1 MNIKSRIP
9 KDFYRL
15 FNSKYV
21 EYFQRILIAL
31 YEQSASSYSL
41 LGLTE
46 EECQDTIELEIS
58 AFTMDF
64 SQSELEEEG
73 ELFTRAN
80 MASVMLRKL
89 EEWGWLRRDYD
100 ETLNCYV
107 VSFPDY
113 SQMFTELF
121 TRLYSEESSMERESL
136 LTIYS
141 HLFTYHSSKEKDN
154 EILKSALQA
163 SKALLQMLSNMQ
175 EGIRGFFEEMTKK
188 KTFLGIQEVLVSEMN
203 NTDSQKY
210 AILTT
215 TDSFYRYKEEVKEL
229 LDQNLMKNE
238 ERKQEMLQRR
248 RELEPESV
256 AWKRNER
263 VIQSCDDAMEI
274 LFQINREFDGIER
287 RYNRLIDQK
296 RVFAK
301 RAAARIRYIL
311 AEGDMEEDHTK
322 SLIRLLSTSEKKEE
336 ILETLSKKM
345 GMTERFAVIKEK
357 SFARMR
363 EGRKP
368 VFEPQELVKQVQKE
382 EQLDEFVVKP
392 LYTKAQIRQFRKEHE
407 VDGVFEV
414 NADTVQTVED
424 LEKLLFVWQE
434 ATEIAKE
441 TEEIALGEEFT
452 TKDGLQYSG
461 FTIRRK

>member
-1 MNIKSRIP
+1 
-9 KDFYRL
+9 
-15 FNSKYV
+15 
-21 EYFQRILIAL
+21 
-31 YEQSASSYSL
+31 
-41 LGLTE
+41 
-46 EECQDTIELEIS
+46 
-58 AFTMDF
+58 
-64 SQSELEEEG
+64 
-73 ELFTRAN
+73 
-80 MASVMLRKL
+80 
-89 EEWGWLRRDYD
+89 
-100 ETLNCYV
+100 
-107 VSFPDY
+107 
-113 SQMFTELF
+113 
-121 TRLYSEESSMERESL
+121 
-136 LTIYS
+136 
-141 HLFTYHSSKEKDN
+141 
-154 EILKSALQA
+154 
-163 SKALLQMLSNMQ
+163 
-175 EGIRGFFEEMTKK
+175 
-188 KTFLGIQEVLVSEMN
+188 
-203 NTDSQKY
+203 
-210 AILTT
+210 
-215 TDSFYRYKEEVKEL
+215 
-229 LDQNLMKNE
+229 
-238 ERKQEMLQRR
+238 MLQRR

-311 AEGDMEEDHTK
+311 AEGDVEEDHTK
-322 SLIRLLSTSEKKEE
+322 ALIRLLSTSEKKEE

-392 LYTKAQIRQFRKEHE
+392 LYTKAQIREFRKEHE

-414 NADTVQTVED
+414 NADTVETVED